1 MDLQLTSKAGLVVT
15 AYASAGDAGL
25 AILRQGGNAI
35 DAAVAAAMACCVIVP
50 NNVGLGGYGGTMVGR
65 HAKSN
70 RTFALDFDSRAPL
83 AFTPELYKNPAA
95 SKHGYL
101 AAGVPGVLAGL
112 SLALQRFGSKSWHD
126 CAAPAIALAEDG
138 IEVNSQL
145 AAELAGWYKS
155 ADGDSRAAIF
165 PDGKLPATGDRWR
178 QPDLARTFRTI
189 DADPRSFYT
198 GEIARAIVRAVR
210 AHGGILSEEDFTRF
224 QAQVVDPLTVKY
236 RGVELVTPPP
246 PAGGITTLEILKTL
260 EPFDLWDNYPAY
272 GGAFYDLFVGAA
284 KLCWQER
291 ERWLGDPE
299 FVKIPFDVLLSDASA
314 AARADRIRRS
324 ETNGPATR
332 PATLPAARHTVNI
345 VAADAQG
352 NVVSLTCTHGDGF
365 GSHVAI
371 PGTGLF
377 LGHGMSR
384 FAYTPGSP
392 NAPQPGKRMQHN
404 MCPLLIMRD
413 DKPWAAA
420 GLPGGTRIVT
430 VTSQLAF
437 SLIDYRRN
445 PAEAVHAPR
454 VHVDAA
460 EPVLVGP
467 TVPDE
472 ARQELAKHHRITAVK
487 SVGGPANVVRLDGG
501 TLTGACSAG
510 MPGVKGI

>member
-1 MDLQLTSKAGLVVT
+1 MDLQLTSKSGLVAT
-15 AYASAGDAGL
+15 AYAPAGEAGL
-25 AILRQGGNAI
+25 SVLRNGGNAV

-50 NNVGLGGYGGTMVGR
+50 NNVGLGGYGGTMVVH
-65 HAKSN
+65 HARSG

-101 AAGVPGVLAGL
+101 AAGVPGVVAGL
-112 SLALQRFGSKSWHD
+112 HLALQRFGTKSWHD

-138 IEVNSQL
+138 IQVTPQL
-145 AAELAGWYKS
+145 AAELAGWYKT
-155 ADGDSRAAIF
+155 ADADSRAAIF
-165 PDGKLPATGDRWR
+165 PDGTLPAAGTRWR
-178 QPDLARTFRTI
+178 QPDLAKTFRAI
-189 DADPRSFYT
+189 DADPQSFYT
-198 GEIARAIVRAVR
+198 GEIARTIVRTVK
-210 AHGGILSEEDFTRF
+210 AHGGVLSEEDFARF
-224 QAQVVDPLTVKY
+224 HAQVVDPLTVKY
-236 RGVELVTPPP
+236 RGMELFTPPP

-260 EPFDLWDNYPAY
+260 ESFDLWRDYPAY
-272 GGAFYDLFVGAA
+272 GGAYYNLFVGAA

-299 FVKIPFDVLLSDASA
+299 FVKIPFDVLLSDQNA
-314 AARADRIRRS
+314 AARAERIRRG
-324 ETNGPATR
+324 ETDR
-332 PATLPAARHTVNI
+332 PATNPSTLPKAQHTVNV
-345 VAADAQG
+345 VAADGQG

-371 PGTGLF
+371 GGLGMF

-404 MCPLLIMRD
+404 MCPLLIAKE
-413 DKPWAAA
+413 DKPWAAV

-430 VTSQLAF
+430 VTAQLAF

-445 PAEAVHAPR
+445 PAEAAHAPR
-454 VHVDAA
+454 VHVEAN

-472 ARQELAKHHRITAVK
+472 ARNELAKRHRVTQVK
-487 SVGGPANVVRLDGG
+487 SVGGPANVVQLGAD
-501 TLTGACSAG
+501 TITGACSAG
-510 MPGVKGI
+510 IAGVKGV